1 MKQFWI
7 LPFLSSV
14 VLLGSNQIKY
24 NNRAIFIMKETFHSK
39 YKLRKTTFLCDDN
52 NRSINTLRDFQ
63 LKVQIRASKML
74 VKVIALSNNI

>member
-24 NNRAIFIMKETFHSK
+24 NNRAIFIMIETFHSK